1 MATKVNLVVDQ
12 GADFTTTL
20 TLNNDDGS
28 LFDLTDYTGASQI
41 KKHYTSSNSTNM
53 SVTLNG
59 NTGIVTLTMNNSVTA
74 AMTSG
79 RYVYDLELT
88 DSANVVSRIVEGIVT
103 VTPQVT
109 SS

>member
-12 GADFTTTL
+12 GADFTTTITL
-20 TLNNDDGS
+20 TNDDGS
-28 LFDLTDYTGASQI
+28 TFDLTDYSAASQ
-41 KKHYTSSNSTNM
+41 
-53 SVTLNG
+53 
-59 NTGIVTLTMNNSVTA
+59 MNNSVTA

-88 DSANVVSRIVEGIVT
+88 DSSNVVSRIVEGTVT

>member
-12 GADFTTTL
+12 GADFTTTITL
-20 TLNNDDGS
+20 TNDDGS
-28 LFDLTDYTGASQI
+28 TFDLTDYSAASQI
-41 KKHYTSSNSTNM
+41 RKHYTSSNATNM

-59 NTGIVTLTMNNSVTA
+59 NSGIVTLTMNNSVTA
-74 AMTSG
+74 ALTSG

-88 DSANVVSRIVEGIVT
+88 DSSNVVSRIVEGTVT

>member
-12 GADFTTTL
+12 GADFTTTITL
-20 TLNNDDGS
+20 TNDDGS
-28 LFDLTDYTGASQI
+28 TFDLTDYSGASQI
-41 KKHYTSSNSTNM
+41 RKHYTSSNATSM
-53 SVTLNG
+53 SITLNG
-59 NTGIVTLTMNNSVTA
+59 NSGIVTMTMNNSVTA
-74 AMTSG
+74 AMSSG

-88 DSANVVSRIVEGIVT
+88 DAANVVSRIVEGTVT

>member
-12 GADFTTTL
+12 GADFTTTITL
-20 TLNNDDGS
+20 TNDDGS
-28 LFDLTDYTGASQI
+28 IFDLTDYSGASQI
-41 KKHYTSSNSTNM
+41 RKHYTSSNATNM

-59 NTGIVTLTMNNSVTA
+59 NSGIVTLTMNNSVTA

-88 DSANVVSRIVEGIVT
+88 DSSNVVSRIVEGIVT

>member
-12 GADFTTTL
+12 GADFTTTITL
-20 TLNNDDGS
+20 TNDDGS
-28 LFDLTDYTGASQI
+28 TFDLTDYSGASQI
-41 KKHYTSSNSTNM
+41 RKHYTSSNATNM
-53 SVTLNG
+53 SITLNG
-59 NTGIVTLTMNNSVTA
+59 NSGIVTMTMNNSVTA
-74 AMTSG
+74 AMSSG

-88 DSANVVSRIVEGIVT
+88 DAANVVSRIVEGTVT

>member
-1 MATKVNLVVDQ
+1 MAIIANLFIDQ
-12 GADFTTTL
+12 GTDYAITVDCTDSAGEIL
-20 TLNNDDGS
+20 
-28 LFDLTDYTGASQI
+28 DLTGYTAASQI
-41 KKHYTSSNSTNM
+41 RKHYTSSNATNM

-59 NTGIVTLTMNNSVTA
+59 NSGIVTLTMNNSVTA

-88 DSANVVSRIVEGIVT
+88 DSSNVVSRIVEGTVT
-103 VTPQVT
+103 ITPQVT